1 MPLGYPPQVFSHGPS
16 HFASIC
22 SQKMET
28 SQNIMKACSREKQTP
43 SLLETDDD
51 NPCTQPEMDHYLE
64 QHLQPMGV
72 KRGMLLLV
80 ERRAELNLLP
90 KLGA

>member
-1 MPLGYPPQVFSHGPS
+1 
-16 HFASIC
+16 
-22 SQKMET
+22 
-28 SQNIMKACSREKQTP
+28 MKACSREKQTP
-43 SLLETDDD
+43 SLLETDED
-51 NPCTQPEMDHYLE
+51 NTCAEPEMDHYIE

-80 ERRAELNLLP
+80 ERRAELNLLS